1 MQYVYICVLGTYIY
15 VKKRPFGRNI
25 KKISPYGRVLAHL
38 YIPPMVDF

>member
-1 MQYVYICVLGTYIY
+1 MCNMCICVLGTYIR
-15 VKKRPFGRNI
+15 KKRPFGRKI